1 MGLLPGTSGI
11 EGLIN
16 GGLMWGEG
24 GRGGGGHRWGILR
37 R

>member
-16 GGLMWGEG
+16 GGLIEE
-24 GRGGGGHRWGILR
+24 GGGGGGGGGRWGTA
-37 R
+37 